1 MVLNKNWFVKFSGI
15 LFVLSPMLSNYVL
28 FGPVSI
34 GDFTIILS
42 FLISLKYIKVSNF
55 FVMSSLSSLLIVMLS
70 FFVFSISDFIPDSF
84 FRASFYLIVLSF
96 FLSLKSFYY
105 RELFYI
111 YLKCSLVFSSLLIFQ
126 LFLYYALGVDFIM
139 QLPIEVYEL
148 DTLEMIDFNSGG
160 FRAAGVFKEPSYF
173 AIFTIPALIY
183 YSLSGDSKKYFFTF
197 LAMMASTSSLGIG
210 VSILSL
216 IIFLISL
223 DKTRRTVVRLIVI
236 LPIILFSF
244 IYFMATSN
252 NIGIIRFYE
261 LFEGGASLEVR
272 FLNVFTIGK
281 NFSFFVDSI
290 FSKEILLLSN
300 EWYNSFIYLV
310 ANFGLIFL
318 ISFAQFWKRI
328 GAWGLL
334 ATALLLLFTHAFSNS
349 FFTLFLVL
357 FYFIGMEF
365 PRNKKFIIANSTNG
379 TERI

>member
-148 DTLEMIDFNSGG
+148 DTLEMIDFNSGD

-183 YSLSGDSKKYFFTF
+183 YSLSVDSKKYFFTF

-334 ATALLLLFTHAFSNS
+334 ATALLLLFTNAFSNS

>member
-1 MVLNKNWFVKFSGI
+1 
-15 LFVLSPMLSNYVL
+15 
-28 FGPVSI
+28 
-34 GDFTIILS
+34 
-42 FLISLKYIKVSNF
+42 
-55 FVMSSLSSLLIVMLS
+55 
-70 FFVFSISDFIPDSF
+70 
-84 FRASFYLIVLSF
+84 
-96 FLSLKSFYY
+96 
-105 RELFYI
+105 
-111 YLKCSLVFSSLLIFQ
+111 
-126 LFLYYALGVDFIM
+126 
-139 QLPIEVYEL
+139 
-148 DTLEMIDFNSGG
+148 
-160 FRAAGVFKEPSYF
+160 
-173 AIFTIPALIY
+173 
-183 YSLSGDSKKYFFTF
+183 
-197 LAMMASTSSLGIG
+197 
-210 VSILSL
+210 
-216 IIFLISL
+216 
-223 DKTRRTVVRLIVI
+223 
-236 LPIILFSF
+236 
-244 IYFMATSN
+244 MATSN